1 MCKLG
6 FDNEKY
12 LELQSKQIRDR
23 ISHFG
28 GKLYLEF
35 GGKLFDDFHASRVLP
50 GFAPDS
56 KIRMLIELKDEAEI
70 IISINSADIEKNKV
84 RGDLGITYDLDVL
97 RLIDAFRGY
106 GLYVGSVV
114 MTRFKESPTAEAFRK
129 KLEALGIK
137 VYKHYGIEGYPSNIP
152 FILSD
157 EGEVPE
163 KRSERRITKVDLFE
177 NKLTGYPNS
186 SDRRAAL
193 CRAAELPEDMTPNAL
208 LEALNLL
215 FGYEGFLDLVKGLEE

>member
-1 MCKLG
+1 MLNNG

-12 LELQSKQIRDR
+12 LKLQSRNIKER
-23 ISHFG
+23 IGMFG

-56 KIRMLIELKDEAEI
+56 KIKMLIELKDEAEI
-70 IISINSADIEKNKV
+70 IIAINTEDIEKNKV

-114 MTRFKESPTAEAFRK
+114 MSRYKQNPVADAFKQ
-129 KLEALGIK
+129 KLEKLGIK
-137 VYKHYGIEGYPSNIP
+137 VYKHYDIP
-152 FILSD
+152 VQTCDPAS
-157 EGEVPE
+157 GAE
-163 KRSERRITKVDLFE
+163 KHRPFGWRY
-177 NKLTGYPNS
+177 TGAS
-186 SDRRAAL
+186 
-193 CRAAELPEDMTPNAL
+193 
-208 LEALNLL
+208 
-215 FGYEGFLDLVKGLEE
+215 

>member
-1 MCKLG
+1 MKPRIKYPIIVEGKYDKNTLSQIFDCTVLVTGG
-6 FDNEKY
+6 FGIFNAKEKQA
-12 LELQSKQIRDR
+12 LLRRIAEGGVVVLTDSDGGGKQIRSFLSGILPKDK
-23 ISHFG
+23 IHN
-28 GKLYLEF
+28 LYIP
-35 GGKLFDDFHASRVLP
+35 K
-50 GFAPDS
+50 
-56 KIRMLIELKDEAEI
+56 
-70 IISINSADIEKNKV
+70 
-84 RGDLGITYDLDVL
+84 
-97 RLIDAFRGY
+97 
-106 GLYVGSVV
+106 
-114 MTRFKESPTAEAFRK
+114 
-129 KLEALGIK
+129 
-137 VYKHYGIEGYPSNIP
+137 IEGKERRKRTASKAGTLGVEGMEREVLLKVLSP

-215 FGYEGFLDLVKGLEE
+215 FGYDGFVDLVRSLDE